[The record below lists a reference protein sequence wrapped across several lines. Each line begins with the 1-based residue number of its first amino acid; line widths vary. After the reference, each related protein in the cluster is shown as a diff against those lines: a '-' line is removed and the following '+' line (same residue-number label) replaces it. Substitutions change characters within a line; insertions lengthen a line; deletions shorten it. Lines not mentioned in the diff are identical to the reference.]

1 MPIPICPFFRNPT
14 GGIWSAES
22 EDRRGISSPLHCE
35 RIAIRPAAGKRLD
48 LPQSVSSGVYG
59 AQKLHDLVTHFG
71 RGFVLNPVAHIVDFE
86 MSHETR
92 KAGAEFFEGWIEL
105 PKPSAFPAM

>member
-35 RIAIRPAAGKRLD
+35 RIAIRRRLA
-48 LPQSVSSGVYG
+48 S
-59 AQKLHDLVTHFG
+59 AW
-71 RGFVLNPVAHIVDFE
+71 IC
-86 MSHETR
+86 R
-92 KAGAEFFEGWIEL
+92 KAFQAVFTVPRNFTIWSLTLAEA
-105 PKPSAFPAM
+105 SC

>member
-1 MPIPICPFFRNPT
+1 MRRYDADPHLPFLSQSYRRKLAGRIRRSSRHFQPT
-14 GGIWSAES
+14 
-22 EDRRGISSPLHCE
+22 PL
-35 RIAIRPAAGKRLD
+35 RAIAIRPAACKRLD

-59 AQKLHDLVTHFG
+59 AQKLHDLVTDFG

-105 PKPSAFPAM
+105 P

>member
-1 MPIPICPFFRNPT
+1 MRRYDADPHLPFLSQSYRRN
-14 GGIWSAES
+14 WSAES

-35 RIAIRPAAGKRLD
+35 RIAIRPAACKRLD

-59 AQKLHDLVTHFG
+59 AQKLHDLVTDFG

-92 KAGAEFFEGWIEL
+92 KAGAEFFERWVEL
-105 PKPSAFPAM
+105 P